1 VKQQAITVEATDL
14 YTKEREQSFERLDIV
29 VCNSRRILLMLRGLW
44 VDLEAG
50 SSMEKDISVIHQ
62 NVATLLEWAEKQM
75 AEVALPNEGL
85 DGQKLH

>member
-1 VKQQAITVEATDL
+1 
-14 YTKEREQSFERLDIV
+14 
-29 VCNSRRILLMLRGLW
+29 MLRGLW

-75 AEVALPNEGL
+75 AEVALPTEGL